1 MIIVVAFACTTFLPS
16 QPRRPAPGGRD
27 PRRSAKKRREHVR
40 GKAGGGWESDEE
52 DKDEKE
58 TAELEEEEA
67 RLKEALAA
75 LQVDRRAASDRDE

>member
-1 MIIVVAFACTTFLPS
+1 MICMPAGLFVPL
-16 QPRRPAPGGRD
+16 QPRRPASGGRD

-52 DKDEKE
+52 DKDEE
-58 TAELEEEEA
+58 DAAELEEEEA